1 MIAIEPVPSISSL
14 VRRAIRRRE
23 LSQFLACAAEAAQLA
38 GEVSVLLTG
47 DAQIRALNRQF
58 RGKDKATD
66 VLSFP
71 AASPFSGG
79 HAGDLAISIET
90 ASRQAAELGHTLQ
103 IEVKVLLLHGLLH
116 LAGFDHETDSGEMA
130 RREARLRKQLAL
142 PAGLIERE
150 HARAASSGAANT
162 SARRPSKA
170 AASTRSKRNRAENS
184 PAKRRK
190 AVKRRPGSS
199 RR

>member
-1 MIAIEPVPSISSL
+1 MIAIEPEPSISSL

-23 LSQFLACAAEAAQLA
+23 LSQFLSCAAEAVQVA

-47 DAQIRALNRQF
+47 DAHIRALNRQF

-79 HAGDLAISIET
+79 HAGDLAISLET
-90 ASRQAAELGHTLQ
+90 ALRQAAELGHTLQ

-116 LAGFDHETDSGEMA
+116 LAGFDHEMDSGEMA

-150 HARAASSGAANT
+150 HARAASSGPLNT
-162 SARRPSKA
+162 GARRPSKA
-170 AASTRSKRNRAENS
+170 AASTRSKGSRTENS
-184 PAKRRK
+184 TARRRK
-190 AVKRRPGSS
+190 PLESKPRSS